1 MTEDG
6 RFPSGEFVAHARART
21 QCWRRVKLSMA
32 KSLITRFGKIK
43 KLGWNPRNITKVAFS
58 NLCESIYRDPD
69 FMVARPIIIDENN
82 DILGGNQRYTAL
94 QELHSQLN
102 EMGGEVAG
110 DWKKIKAGEI
120 PDNWVQQVIGW
131 DDEKKKR
138 FNLIDNSPAGI
149 AGTFD
154 YDILKQEFGIDI
166 ITASGIDVSE
176 MMDSQELGDFTK
188 SLAQKAEESEYGEQ
202 SEENQMFE
210 DYKAAKQES
219 KDLIADNEA
228 VHYICTFVFQSL
240 EQKNDFL
247 KKSGISAEYGLFANG
262 LELAEKMGIKL
273 IDAPTHVLVPRK
285 PETRLK
291 DLAMEIPK
299 HEEEDDEKTP
309 PIPL

>member
-1 MTEDG
+1 
-6 RFPSGEFVAHARART
+6 
-21 QCWRRVKLSMA
+21 
-32 KSLITRFGKIK
+32 
-43 KLGWNPRNITKVAFS
+43 
-58 NLCESIYRDPD
+58 
-69 FMVARPIIIDENN
+69 MVARPIIIDENN

-102 EMGGEVAG
+102 EMGGEVEG

-291 DLAMEIPK
+291 DMAMEIPK